1 MQFCY
6 LICTPTYF
14 YGKSSSQLAT
24 KLSKSVR
31 RTTPTGACL
40 TPPGISLQMDTHWT
54 EEVAVLVACHAR
66 SRSLYIP
73 SGSTIA
79 LTATKYDPKSGRIVK
94 IPPRSINYRHHR
106 FTGQDTII
114 IAQWDVL
121 KDKATTSTVGSG
133 HIPKELPS
141 SSSLWANL
149 CISANQCWTINK
161 LKDRNSSIH
170 PRPLMVT
177 IPALLSDFSLV
188 ESKKNKSLNR
198 GVTER
203 CGTSRVINKNNDRFD
218 PEETEGG
225 G

>member
-1 MQFCY
+1 MPE
-6 LICTPTYF
+6 IIIIV
-14 YGKSSSQLAT
+14 A
-24 KLSKSVR
+24 R
-31 RTTPTGACL
+31 
-40 TPPGISLQMDTHWT
+40 
-54 EEVAVLVACHAR
+54 EEWANGGGF
-66 SRSLYIP
+66 I
-73 SGSTIA
+73 
-79 LTATKYDPKSGRIVK
+79 K

-121 KDKATTSTVGSG
+121 KDKATTSTDAPPG
-133 HIPKELPS
+133 HIPKESPP

-177 IPALLSDFSLV
+177 IPCLLLGFQYCV